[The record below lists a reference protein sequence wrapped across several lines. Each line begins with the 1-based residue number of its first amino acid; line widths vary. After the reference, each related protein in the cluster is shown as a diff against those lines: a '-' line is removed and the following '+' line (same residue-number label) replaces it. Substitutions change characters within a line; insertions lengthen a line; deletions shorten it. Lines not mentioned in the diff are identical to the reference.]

1 MDEIPNKLD
10 LVKALAHPDRLKV
23 VGVLVRQPATLK
35 DICAALSLST
45 RQAYNHISF
54 LKYVGIVEEE
64 AGFFRLGRD
73 ASVRL
78 CDFEA
83 SPSEIEPLGLDATRF
98 SLLKTYFKQDGTL
111 RRIPNSRTQPEKFR
125 LLLEYLQT
133 AFEIGIS
140 YSEKQVNA
148 ILVRFHPDTA
158 GLRRDLVDAGLL
170 ARERDGSRYWRPEPQ
185 VEQ

>member
-1 MDEIPNKLD
+1 MEGTPNKLD
-10 LVKALAHPDRLKV
+10 LVKTLAHPDRLKV

-35 DICAALSLST
+35 EICAALSLNT

-64 AGFFRLGRD
+64 AGLFRLGR
-73 ASVRL
+73 AAPIRL
-78 CDFEA
+78 EDFEA
-83 SPSEIEPLGLDATRF
+83 DTIEIDHMGLGAARF
-98 SLLKTYFKQDGTL
+98 SLLKAYFKKDGTL

-125 LLLEYLQT
+125 LLLEYLQA
-133 AFEIGIS
+133 AFEIGTF

-170 ARERDGSRYWRPEPQ
+170 ARERDGSRYWRPDPQ